1 MRMPAGGVGTLR
13 VMGPMRFGSRDR
25 VGSGRPPAEP
35 PGPWAGSWARWAR
48 DGLLAAVFLDG
59 AATVLIDLDRKA
71 RIDRSLDEVVRAGGW
86 YMRDHGSRSRPVIAI
101 DLDAE
106 DVMDSGEVR
115 PRGRA
120 TDATLLA
127 VAKHASLRWLDL
139 AGAKVTDAGL
149 ASLGGLKKLRYLNL
163 SGTPVTDAGLASLE
177 GLADLEIIDLR
188 GTSVTAAGVRQLHLA
203 MPEARILADL

>member
-1 MRMPAGGVGTLR
+1 
-13 VMGPMRFGSRDR
+13 MGPMRFGSRDL

-35 PGPWAGSWARWAR
+35 PGPRAGPWARWAR
-48 DGLLAAVFLDG
+48 DGLLAAVVLGG
-59 AATVLIDLDRKA
+59 AGVILIDLDRKA
-71 RIDRSLDEVVRAGGW
+71 RVDRALDEVVRAGGS
-86 YMRDHGSRSRPVIAI
+86 YMREHGSRSRPVIAI

-106 DVMDSGEVR
+106 DVMDSGEVL

-127 VAKHASLRWLDL
+127 VAKHTSLRWLSL

-149 ASLGGLKKLRYLNL
+149 ASLRGLKKLRRLNL

-203 MPEARILADL
+203 LPDAGIRADVESD